1 MIDVKMKVGNF
12 SHYDKCAHCGKS
24 NDIMYVYHW
33 SEIMGSVSG
42 DRYCGDECYNARER
56 SEQNAK
62 DTRSIKRIR

>member
-24 NDIMYVYHW
+24 NSIMYVYHW

-42 DRYCGDECYNARER
+42 DRYCGDECYNAR
-56 SEQNAK
+56 
-62 DTRSIKRIR
+62 KRTT